1 MYIVY
6 CLYYIRYIKTL
17 LAHRLYFMRARGVYT
32 VIIMIIEDCLCRTV
46 QMFVC
51 LGNSACKDDVK
62 LSQNVTLRLLCWCNV
77 VEYIMLI

>member
-1 MYIVY
+1 M
-6 CLYYIRYIKTL
+6 
-17 LAHRLYFMRARGVYT
+17 YT